1 MVASVRK
8 LWDILT
14 GGEASLVP
22 GVSRAHPVESDRDL
36 PASVDVAVVGGG
48 IIGVSAALFLAE
60 RGFSVAVFEKG
71 AIAGEASGRN
81 HGLIE
86 GKHQDLRLQ
95 PLIELSKRCWR
106 DLDALTG
113 EKTGFREHDIVEFFN
128 GEEELA
134 GAQHWIDQAA
144 TVGLS
149 ARIAS
154 GKQVDDLLPGASSAY
169 KHAFHAPGEGVAE
182 PKVAAPAIA
191 MGARKRGALIFQQ
204 CAVRGFERRGSGIAA
219 VVTERGTVRTSKVI
233 LAGGVWTPTFLR
245 SLGIE
250 LPMFGGY
257 ASIMSLAPF
266 VGGPDLVGVLPPV
279 VVRRELDGGYAVGAI
294 QGVAPILPSQFKYI
308 RQLLPLL
315 AAGPPIAPRL
325 SWSNFWRDL
334 TTPRTWR
341 LDRPSPFEKVRV
353 LQPEIQQPLLDRL
366 LADLRRQ
373 RPEFAKAQV
382 REVWSGAL
390 VSTIDDMPVLSEV
403 GEVPGLFVGTGF
415 TYGFTMGPG
424 AGAVLA
430 HLVAGE
436 DPGLD
441 ITPFQL
447 SRFSPAGRNGS
458 AR

>member
-1 MVASVRK
+1 MAAFARK
-8 LWDILT
+8 LWDILA

-22 GVSRAHPVESDRDL
+22 GVSRAHPVESDKAL
-36 PASVDVAVVGGG
+36 PSSVDVAVIGGG
-48 IIGVSAALFLAE
+48 IIGVSAALYLAK

-95 PLIELSKRCWR
+95 PLIELSKQCWR
-106 DLDALTG
+106 NLDTLTG
-113 EKTGFREHDIVEFFN
+113 EETGFREHDIVEFFN

-144 TVGLS
+144 TIGLS
-149 ARIAS
+149 ARVAS
-154 GKQVDDLLPGASSAY
+154 ASQVDDLLCGASSAY
-169 KHAFHAPGEGVAE
+169 KYAFHAAGEGIAE
-182 PKVAAPAIA
+182 PKLAAPAIA
-191 MGARKRGALIFQQ
+191 MGARKHGALIFQQ
-204 CAVRGFERRGSGIAA
+204 CAVRGFERLGRGICAI
-219 VVTERGTVRTSKVI
+219 VTERGTVRTGKVI

-266 VGGPDLVGVLPPV
+266 AGGPDLVGVLPPV

-334 TTPRTWR
+334 TTPATWR
-341 LDRPSPFEKVRV
+341 LDRPSPFEKVRI
-353 LQPEIQQPLLDRL
+353 LQPETQQPLLDRL
-366 LADLRRQ
+366 LAELRRQ
-373 RPEFAKAQV
+373 RPEFMQAQV
-382 REVWSGAL
+382 REAWSGAL
-390 VSTIDDMPVLSEV
+390 VSTIDDLPVLSGV
-403 GEVPGLFVGTGF
+403 SEVPGLFVGTGF

-430 HLVAGE
+430 QLAAGE
-436 DPGLD
+436 DPGIDLS
-441 ITPFQL
+441 PFQL
-447 SRFSPAGRNGS
+447 SRFAQ
-458 AR
+458 A